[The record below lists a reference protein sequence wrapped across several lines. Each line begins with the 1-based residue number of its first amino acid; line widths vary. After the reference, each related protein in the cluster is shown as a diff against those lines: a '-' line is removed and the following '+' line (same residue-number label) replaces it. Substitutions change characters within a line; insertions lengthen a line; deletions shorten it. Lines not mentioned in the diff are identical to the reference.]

1 MARKIIFPIIIF
13 LTLLAAAN
21 VRSLPLLVL
30 AYAEIIFAGLMIA
43 LALFQRSRIKTE
55 PAQSFVSLDKDQPYD
70 CSIRVDNSS
79 PFPVSRFRLDLTH
92 GYDDTGEPVAL
103 FGGTDKSEGY
113 LKVPLENEH
122 CGINKVTLKK
132 IKCYDAF
139 LLSSFSKKLDKTMQ
153 IAVFPN
159 EKLKIRIIPRYVNVT
174 AFDSSDTDLPYSLRN
189 GGTEPE
195 EIRPYREGDPVRN
208 IYWKQSAKMNEL
220 WVKEFKEEVQTLP
233 VVEVPVTG
241 VAGFDHEY
249 TDAFYRIVYALMSG
263 VFDISERFILRCTGE
278 NDKHRDYRITDIKQ
292 LRLILIC
299 FYKNDFTPLNEY
311 FEDQE
316 ITPDFVLGME
326 PGKLEI
332 KKNKKM
338 TKTFSASVTDEEICE
353 TVIII

>member
-55 PAQSFVSLDKDQPYD
+55 PARKFVSLDKDHPYD
-70 CSIRVDNSS
+70 CTIRVDNSS
-79 PFPVSRFRLDLTH
+79 PFPVSRFRLNLTH

-103 FGGTDKSEGY
+103 FGGTDRSGGY
-113 LKVPLENEH
+113 LKVHLENEH

-153 IAVFPN
+153 IAVFPD
-159 EKLKIRIIPRYVNVT
+159 EKLNIRIIPRYVNVT
-174 AFDSSDTDLPYSLRN
+174 ASDDPDTDLPYSMRN

-195 EIRPYREGDPVRN
+195 DIRPYREGDPVRN

-220 WVKEFKEEVQTLP
+220 WVKELKEEVQTLP
-233 VVEVPVTG
+233 VLEVPVTG
-241 VAGFDHEY
+241 VTGLDYEY
-249 TDAFYRIVYALMSG
+249 SDAFYRIFYAMMSG
-263 VFDISERFILRCTGE
+263 VFDISGRFILRCTGK
-278 NDKHRDYRITDIKQ
+278 NGVYRDYRITDIKQ
-292 LRLILIC
+292 CRLILIC
-299 FYKNDFTPLNEY
+299 FYKNDLTSLNEY
-311 FEDQE
+311 FEERDVS
-316 ITPDFVLGME
+316 PAFMLGME
-326 PGKLEI
+326 PDKLSITKDKEPI
-332 KKNKKM
+332 
-338 TKTFSASVTDEEICE
+338 KTFDPSVSDDEICE
-353 TVIII
+353 TVIIV